1 MIQIENWMEDFTAAV
16 KSLFGNRVIF
26 IGLQGSYGRG
36 EAGEDSDIDPVV
48 ILDTLSLEDLARYDE
63 MLSALPERDKICG
76 FLSGRQV
83 LVDWEKSDLFQF
95 YHDTRPVEG
104 SLDFLRPLIRE
115 EDVRRAVLLGACNV
129 YHMCCHNFV
138 HEKSSDILK
147 GLYKSASFSLRA
159 KHYCETGRYV
169 GKMRELAP
177 LLSGWDRDV
186 AEGMDDKNFAASSRL
201 LMEWAEKV
209 IEQFS

>member
-36 EAGEDSDIDPVV
+36 EAGENSDIDPVV
-48 ILDTLSLEDLARYDE
+48 ILDTLSLEDLAGYDE

-95 YHDTRPVEG
+95 YHDTWPVEG

-138 HEKSSDILK
+138 HEKSADILK

-177 LLSGWDRDV
+177 LLSGRDRDV
-186 AEGMDDKNFAASSRL
+186 ADGMGDKNFAASSRL